1 MQKDFKV
8 NQHERCCVDFYLL
21 FNSKVI
27 FMPYLAMVLVL
38 PVQNRNSHC
47 IVISK
52 TVCVG
57 ELIDDWMT
65 D

>member
-1 MQKDFKV
+1 MKG
-8 NQHERCCVDFYLL
+8 CWVDFYLL
-21 FNSKVI
+21 FNSMVI
-27 FMPYLAMVLVL
+27 FMPYLAMVL
-38 PVQNRNSHC
+38 PVQNRNSHY

-57 ELIDDWMT
+57 ELIDDWLT

>member
-1 MQKDFKV
+1 MKG
-8 NQHERCCVDFYLL
+8 CCVDFYLL